1 MHAGCLRDVIK
12 RDLSFQTRRQS
23 SRNSSGVLRKYAD
36 HRWLAFS
43 KNGPDSPCTVFQIT
57 VRYGSTWRGCRR
69 RGTQKL
75 KIDVRW
81 LRVVLRCCS
90 DVVELDL
97 SFQTRIRLSSNSSG
111 QPSCG
116 PDTVLEKKCA
126 VFRSIFIIFWTA
138 RATIGAR
145 YAHGEVKNM
154 RFYNSD
160 FHLIFDS
167 DEISDFRVPRLY
179 IWLNCAFL

>member
-36 HRWLAFS
+36 HRWRAFS

-75 KIDVRW
+75 KTDVRW
-81 LRVVLRCCS
+81 LRIVLRCCS

-97 SFQTRIRLSSNSSG
+97 SFKTRLSLFPNSSG
-111 QPSCG
+111 
-116 PDTVLEKKCA
+116 VLRTR
-126 VFRSIFIIFWTA
+126 FRSVFGPF
-138 RATIGAR
+138 GAR
-145 YAHGEVKNM
+145 RRVSGALSGRFWAH
-154 RFYNSD
+154 F
-160 FHLIFDS
+160 
-167 DEISDFRVPRLY
+167 
-179 IWLNCAFL
+179 